1 LTNQG
6 EIIVVFLEREIH
18 KHHFCKGVVAI
29 GQVVSGEKLCKKNKR
44 LFF

>member
-29 GQVVSGEKLCKKNKR
+29 GQVVSGEKLCKKLER